1 MFVSSPLPPPAARSS
16 ASTRS
21 HTMGSHAAGSAAMNA
36 GFRGAAAHYVSIK
49 PALTH
54 SQEVCH
60 LYRRALRTL
69 GSWAIDREV
78 FNTEGLKMRARFR
91 NNIDA
96 SPAKA
101 ASLLAQGHA
110 EMNTWTHP
118 DRYLINYLPGGSL
131 FMRNP
136 PLPVEVCY
144 PHGVPEGVSKR
155 ELNVDMSNVREG
167 EMAKGGRVLVDSINK
182 TYW

>member
-1 MFVSSPLPPPAARSS
+1 M
-16 ASTRS
+16 
-21 HTMGSHAAGSAAMNA
+21 
-36 GFRGAAAHYVSIK
+36 
-49 PALTH
+49 
-54 SQEVCH
+54 
-60 LYRRALRTL
+60 
-69 GSWAIDREV
+69 
-78 FNTEGLKMRARFR
+78 MRARFR

-101 ASLLAQGHA
+101 ASLLAQGQA
-110 EMNTWTHP
+110 ESQTWHHP

>member
-1 MFVSSPLPPPAARSS
+1 MGSLRAAARAVSRRGLS
-16 ASTRS
+16 
-21 HTMGSHAAGSAAMNA
+21 SHAGGSPAMNE
-36 GFRGAAAHYVSIK
+36 GFRGAAAHYVSVK
-49 PALTH
+49 PPLTH

-69 GSWAIDREV
+69 SSWAIDREV
-78 FNTEGLKMRARFR
+78 FNTEGLMMRARFR

-101 ASLLAQGHA
+101 ASLLAQGQA
-110 EMNTWTHP
+110 EIQTWHHP

-136 PLPVEVCY
+136 PLPMEVCY
-144 PHGVPEGVSKR
+144 PHGVPEGQTLR
-155 ELNVDMSNVREG
+155 EVNVDMSNVREG